1 MPGSIAFVCAMPM
14 ELSPLKRR
22 LSLEKTR
29 VGSLEAHVGEL
40 DGGPVVAIV
49 TGMGTSLAAR
59 AVERL
64 LEAME
69 VTRVLVV
76 GITGAVEDET
86 PIGALILPE
95 VVVDGA
101 TGAEFRPTRLG
112 DGSPDGK
119 MWTSDDLITDP
130 AVISGLRSDGVVSLD
145 METAAIARVCDRRGI
160 PWSVFR
166 SISDRATDGSVD
178 EEVFHL
184 SNQDGTPNAKAI
196 ASYVLRRPGRLP
208 AMARMAKAAKLA
220 TERAA
225 EAALSAL
232 AAPAPPEP

>member
-29 VGSLEAHVGEL
+29 VGSLDAHVGEL
-40 DGGPVVAIV
+40 AGCPVVAIV
-49 TGMGTSLAAR
+49 TGMGTSLATR
-59 AVERL
+59 GVERL

-69 VTRVLVV
+69 VTRVVVV

-86 PIGALILPE
+86 PIGSLILPE

-101 TGAEFRPTRLG
+101 SGAEFRPARLG
-112 DGSPDGK
+112 HGSPEGK
-119 MWTSDDLITDP
+119 MWTSDHLITDP
-130 AVISGLRSDGVVSLD
+130 AVISGLRSEGVVSLD

-166 SISDRATDGSVD
+166 SISDRATDGGVD

-225 EAALSAL
+225 DAALGAL
-232 AAPAPPEP
+232 AASPPSEP

>member
-1 MPGSIAFVCAMPM
+1 MSGSIAFVCAMPM

-22 LSLEKTR
+22 LSLQKAR
-29 VGSLEAHVGEL
+29 IGSFDAHVGEF
-40 DGGPVVAIV
+40 DGRPVVAVV

-59 AVERL
+59 GVERL
-64 LEAME
+64 LGATE
-69 VTRVLVV
+69 VTRVVVV

-86 PIGALILPE
+86 ALGSLILPE

-101 TGAEFRPTRLG
+101 TGAEFRPAPLG
-112 DGSPDGK
+112 DGSPEGK

-130 AVISGLRSDGVVSLD
+130 SVLSGLRADGVVSLD

-160 PWSVFR
+160 AWSVFR

-178 EEVFHL
+178 EEVFRL

-196 ASYVLRRPGRLP
+196 ASYVVRRPGRLP
-208 AMARMAKAAKLA
+208 AMARMAKSARLA

-225 EAALSAL
+225 DAALSAL
-232 AAPAPPEP
+232 AASPAP

>member
-1 MPGSIAFVCAMPM
+1 MSGSIAFVCAMPM

-22 LSLEKTR
+22 LSLQKAR
-29 VGSLEAHVGEL
+29 IGSFDAHVGEF
-40 DGGPVVAIV
+40 DGRPVVAVV

-59 AVERL
+59 GVERL
-64 LEAME
+64 LGATE
-69 VTRVLVV
+69 VTRVVVV

-86 PIGALILPE
+86 AIGSLILPE

-101 TGAEFRPTRLG
+101 TGAEFRPAPLG
-112 DGSPDGK
+112 DGSPEGK

-130 AVISGLRSDGVVSLD
+130 SVLSGLRADGVVSLD
-145 METAAIARVCDRRGI
+145 METAAIARVCDRRGVV
-160 PWSVFR
+160 WSVFR

-178 EEVFHL
+178 EEVFRL

-196 ASYVLRRPGRLP
+196 ASYVVRRPGRLP
-208 AMARMAKAAKLA
+208 AMARMAKSARLA

-225 EAALSAL
+225 DAALSAL
-232 AAPAPPEP
+232 AASPAP

>member
-196 ASYVLRRPGRLP
+196 ASYVLRRPARLP

-232 AAPAPPEP
+232 AAPAPPEA